1 MNCGCYEWM
10 LHKKTSFFLLFFL
23 FCLFQKRSPQSFSWQ
38 IDQFDAH
45 MNTHHMWPTASLLST
60 SRRNPFTCF
69 FFICV
74 LVCILWVPSTGKC
87 PTEGNLSMFNPL
99 CSENALLTN
108 KKQGR
113 VRRHDSKQRNISSTC
128 TFWLAEQRFWTYMQ
142 KNRVKKQTK
151 NRWMQ
156 ARQAKR
162 KFACFFSSFLH
173 LDCSVD
179 LFPGSL
185 C

>member
-10 LHKKTSFFLLFFL
+10 LHKKPLSFFSFFL

-142 KNRVKKQTK
+142 KNRVKKQVNAGK
-151 NRWMQ
+151 AGKEEICM
-156 ARQAKR
+156 
-162 KFACFFSSFLH
+162 FLFFPSFGLQ
-173 LDCSVD
+173 CWSVSWVVV
-179 LFPGSL
+179 LAS
-185 C
+185 